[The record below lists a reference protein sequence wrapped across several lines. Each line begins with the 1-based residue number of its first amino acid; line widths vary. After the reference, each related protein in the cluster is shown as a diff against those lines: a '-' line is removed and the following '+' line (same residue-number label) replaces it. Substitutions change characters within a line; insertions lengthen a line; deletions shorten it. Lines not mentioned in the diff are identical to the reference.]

1 MNISG
6 DETRFQHK
14 LKKVVFDAPCY
25 QDSEKNNGNRLE
37 NFNTKCSDLYISG
50 DQKKKERLILEGRFD
65 HFFGHGNVPVVIEC
79 MAIKTDSSKNKKR
92 KIPTNPYPA
101 MRIETAKYHEI
112 ETIFQ
117 KHHSICRH
125 VLVSLLSGFE
135 ERGKKT
141 QENVQH
147 ENIYPVIQLIHQKC
161 AANTQN
167 DPKN

>member
-1 MNISG
+1 MYIRR
-6 DETRFQHK
+6 DETRFQHN
-14 LKKVVFDAPCY
+14 LKKGVFDGPCY
-25 QDSEKNNGNRLE
+25 QDSQKNNGKRPE
-37 NFNTKCSDLYISG
+37 NEDRQCSDLYIRR
-50 DQKKKERLILEGRFD
+50 DRKKKERLIFEGRFD
-65 HFFGHGNVPVVIEC
+65 HFFDHWNVPVVIEC
-79 MAIKTDSSKNKKR
+79 IAIKTDCSKNKKR

-141 QENVQH
+141 
-147 ENIYPVIQLIHQKC
+147 
-161 AANTQN
+161 
-167 DPKN
+167 

>member
-1 MNISG
+1 
-6 DETRFQHK
+6 
-14 LKKVVFDAPCY
+14 VV
-25 QDSEKNNGNRLE
+25 
-37 NFNTKCSDLYISG
+37 I
-50 DQKKKERLILEGRFD
+50 KKKERLILEGRFD
-65 HFFGHGNVPVVIEC
+65 HLFDHGNVPVVIEC
-79 MAIKTDSSKNKKR
+79 IAIKTDCSKNKKR

-147 ENIYPVIQLIHQKC
+147 ENIYPVIQLIQSKC
-161 AANTQN
+161 APNTQN
-167 DPKN
+167 DPKKFMVPKGRRGNFMKILSFLGYKYRIHKN